1 MATKKVN
8 AKAKS
13 SGTKNKNPSQLN
25 SAEKKLLLTPNQE
38 LFVFYLSEG
47 DSQRLAYKKA
57 YPECKAADHV
67 IDVKASLLFKKDKVR
82 IRYNTLM
89 DEKSKERQR
98 KAFHRAEKAT
108 SKLEAI
114 AEGEEKFPVYDDKG
128 RPLRDENGNII
139 KVEASVGQRISCWKE
154 IRKEAVEIMKVQA
167 EAEALNTDN
176 HISLEIEV
184 FE

>member
-1 MATKKVN
+1 MAKT
-8 AKAKS
+8 KAKS
-13 SGTKNKNPSQLN
+13 SGAKKNNLTQL
-25 SAEKKLLLTPNQE
+25 SKEEQKLVLTPNQE

-57 YPECKAADHV
+57 YPNCEAADHV

-82 IRYNTLM
+82 IRYYTLM

-167 EAEALNTDN
+167 EAEAQGADT
-176 HISLEIEV
+176 HIDLQIEV